1 MTTKR
6 KNETRGKPRKDKPA
20 REVFR
25 QSRRRRKRPTSVFTD
40 FLFGSVPRAARHPT
54 CKLSGTTDDT
64 LLRDLTGGPMKKI
77 VLLLAA
83 AAIAASPALAQ
94 DAKKETKQETKQ
106 PRAAMTKHK
115 KKMTKEEAEAADI
128 AQQHDNTRRAMRDA
142 LPLVLPS
149 WSMPIFFGM
158 HMDEKLKEGDKK
170 PKQ

>member
-1 MTTKR
+1 
-6 KNETRGKPRKDKPA
+6 
-20 REVFR
+20 
-25 QSRRRRKRPTSVFTD
+25 
-40 FLFGSVPRAARHPT
+40 
-54 CKLSGTTDDT
+54 
-64 LLRDLTGGPMKKI
+64 MKKI
-77 VLLLAA
+77 VLLFAA

-94 DAKKETKQETKQ
+94 EAKKETKKEAKQ
-106 PRAAMTKHK
+106 SATAATKHK

-170 PKQ
+170 P